1 MHLIG
6 RGEMQIEHAI
16 VGKFLNWILSFS
28 INCLRFCCR
37 HNTRN
42 SMETMR
48 NIRRKV
54 TNILIYYATNQV
66 FMTCPEGC
74 KLTPQTGRKATG
86 VPAQAHPFIRAEY
99 LAHLCSHLRHTHTHT
114 CNHISHTHTF
124 TYCGAIGGISGE
136 AAQMA
141 VRHVRQRLWHCSVPR
156 ALAHQSRRLVILA
169 DRWSVCVSEKV
180 IERGESAIV
189 LCLE

>member
-1 MHLIG
+1 MNFP
-6 RGEMQIEHAI
+6 RY
-16 VGKFLNWILSFS
+16 
-28 INCLRFCCR
+28 CCR

-42 SMETMR
+42 SMETMH

-66 FMTCPEGC
+66 FMACPEGC
-74 KLTPQTGRKATG
+74 KLTPPTGPKAAG

-114 CNHISHTHTF
+114 LAIISHTDTHF
-124 TYCGAIGGISGE
+124 RLLRGCVGISGE

-141 VRHVRQRLWHCSVPR
+141 VRHVKQRLCHCPAPGAMLTR
-156 ALAHQSRRLVILA
+156 AAALSY
-169 DRWSVCVSEKV
+169 
-180 IERGESAIV
+180 
-189 LCLE
+189 